1 MKLEVKSGQVTK
13 KKRMAIKEEKPE
25 NPKSNSP
32 PVEEKLVK
40 LGENQ
45 LVKSVSPSPNGGQC
59 KVSLSKRETIL
70 PANVSSIDSVS
81 QNKLTSS
88 ASGGTSNVLT
98 NVTSTANNNSVSSL
112 LNLSPS
118 SIESG
123 KASLN
128 LSNLNSLPNAN
139 LSNLST
145 GSLINASSLSAS
157 PSSKGTSGSK
167 FSIANIL
174 SSVKGA
180 ENVLK
185 TKSESLF
192 ANDLSPAELSAL
204 HYNNLTA
211 AHFLNQASAFPTA
224 NNLFFP
230 KRGLDAMFGWQPFH
244 NGKCP
249 LGEPV
254 HRRVYA
260 CKLNRMMIQAMP
272 D

>member
-13 KKRMAIKEEKPE
+13 KRKMAIKEEKQE
-25 NPKSNSP
+25 SSKSNSP
-32 PVEEKLVK
+32 LAEEKLTN

-45 LVKSVSPSPNGGQC
+45 LAESVSLSPNGG
-59 KVSLSKRETIL
+59 KTSLSKLDPIL
-70 PANVSSIDSVS
+70 PVSSADSAS

-98 NVTSTANNNSVSSL
+98 NVTATANNNSVSSL

-118 SIESG
+118 SIES
-123 KASLN
+123 KAPLN

-139 LSNLST
+139 LSSLST

-157 PSSKGTSGSK
+157 PKATSASK

-185 TKSESLF
+185 SKSESLF

-211 AHFLNQASAFPTA
+211 AHFLNQASAFPAA

-244 NGKCP
+244 NGKFWDV
-249 LGEPV
+249 L
-254 HRRVYA
+254 RLY
-260 CKLNRMMIQAMP
+260 CKDFYNVKISRK
-272 D
+272 